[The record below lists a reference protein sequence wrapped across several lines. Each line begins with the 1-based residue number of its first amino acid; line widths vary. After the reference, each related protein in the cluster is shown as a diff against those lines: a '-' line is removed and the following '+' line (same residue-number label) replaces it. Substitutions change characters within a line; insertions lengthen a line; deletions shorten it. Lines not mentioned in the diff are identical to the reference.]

1 MTYHCFT
8 IMGYGEKTDYTLSKK
23 INLDKIYTK
32 LIKPTLSSFN
42 NIDNLRGDEIS
53 SSEIID
59 TDMFELLLSA
69 DIVIADITTLN
80 PNAIYELGIRHALKP
95 YSTIILSLEQ
105 DTLPF
110 DFNHNR
116 IFRYTLEDINDDSR
130 LRSKIERLHELVKN
144 TVNNLDNRRETCDS
158 PFYEYV
164 KDVSAPTIPA
174 NKISEIRSKHYDS
187 ETIKSLRDKADQLT
201 KENKYQEAAATYE
214 KLSQN
219 NRNNPYYIQQ
229 QALLLSKVIGHDH
242 EKKLREAEKI
252 IKTLNPFNSLDCET
266 TGIYGGIEKRLFSI
280 TKSKINLD
288 NAIKSYTRGFILDH
302 DYYNGENVINC
313 LIYKLLDS
321 NDNEELVY
329 LKYRI
334 NNLNKEVLKLALQ
347 EKDKQT
353 AENSDCVYWI
363 FATISLSYLLMDN
376 NKDYQDY
383 KNEFESQAVYDREKK
398 SFKETEDLRKKA
410 LEKLML
416 ITI

>member
-110 DFNHNR
+110 DLNHNR

-130 LRSKIERLHELVKN
+130 LRSKIKRLHELVKN

-164 KDVSAPTIPA
+164 KDVSSPTIPA

-266 TGIYGGIEKRLFSI
+266 EGSMKSWTRFSI
-280 TKSKINLD
+280 IP
-288 NAIKSYTRGFILDH
+288 
-302 DYYNGENVINC
+302 
-313 LIYKLLDS
+313 
-321 NDNEELVY
+321 
-329 LKYRI
+329 
-334 NNLNKEVLKLALQ
+334 
-347 EKDKQT
+347 
-353 AENSDCVYWI
+353 
-363 FATISLSYLLMDN
+363 
-376 NKDYQDY
+376 
-383 KNEFESQAVYDREKK
+383 
-398 SFKETEDLRKKA
+398 
-410 LEKLML
+410 
-416 ITI
+416 

>member
-1 MTYHCFT
+1 
-8 IMGYGEKTDYTLSKK
+8 MGYGEKTDYTLSKK

-214 KLSQN
+214 KLFQN

-334 NNLNKEVLKLALQ
+334 NNLNKEVP
-347 EKDKQT
+347 
-353 AENSDCVYWI
+353 
-363 FATISLSYLLMDN
+363 
-376 NKDYQDY
+376 
-383 KNEFESQAVYDREKK
+383 
-398 SFKETEDLRKKA
+398 
-410 LEKLML
+410 
-416 ITI
+416 